1 VSDRV
6 QPFLRRHPKAVLERR
21 VVTLVV
27 LVALAALIASD
38 SGYECVR

>member
-1 VSDRV
+1 VSDHV